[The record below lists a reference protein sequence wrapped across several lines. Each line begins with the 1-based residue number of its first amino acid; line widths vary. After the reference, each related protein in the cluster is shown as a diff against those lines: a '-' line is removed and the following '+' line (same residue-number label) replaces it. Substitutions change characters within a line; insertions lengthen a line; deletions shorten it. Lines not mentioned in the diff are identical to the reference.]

1 MQCVVVMHLLVCI
14 KGTHLL
20 ISVQQSFELCPSLQI
35 TNKIEPSTGIL
46 CAFMHMVM
54 DLFMEHHLKRCHA
67 NKMPEKLPGDEATP
81 HLHFLPARV
90 TDSLGHFA
98 QPMH

>member
-1 MQCVVVMHLLVCI
+1 MHVV
-14 KGTHLL
+14 T
-20 ISVQQSFELCPSLQI
+20 
-35 TNKIEPSTGIL
+35 
-46 CAFMHMVM
+46 
-54 DLFMEHHLKRCHA
+54 DLFMERHLKLCHA

-81 HLHFLPARV
+81 HLHFLPACV